1 VEDSPLR
8 SAAPE
13 PRNATEKA
21 ILDAAR
27 SLLSSEGYEGTT
39 IEAIAKKAIVSRTAV
54 YFYFQSKA
62 AILEKLVQQTFADM
76 YAAAAPYL
84 AGNGDPREELRSA
97 LARLTA
103 VVLRDADLLLLVAR
117 QLGERHSNMPSEW
130 IPYLKRLVDA
140 ASRRIERDQER
151 GLAAKDMPAALMSQA
166 LCSMIERSITLRI
179 ASSEPIDPQMIFVL
193 AELCWRAIY
202 GKPEPYPG
210 D

>member
-1 VEDSPLR
+1 MESLVR

-21 ILDAAR
+21 ILEAAR

-76 YAAAAPYL
+76 YAAASPYL
-84 AGNGDPREELRSA
+84 TGNGDPRDELRSA
-97 LARLTA
+97 LGRLTS
-103 VVLRDADLLLLVAR
+103 VVFRDADVLLLVAR
-117 QLGERHSNMPSEW
+117 QLGERRSNMPSEW
-130 IPYLKRLVDA
+130 IPYLRRLVDSA
-140 ASRRIERDQER
+140 TRRIERDQER
-151 GLAAKDMPAALMSQA
+151 GLAATDMPAHLMAQA
-166 LCSMIERSITLRI
+166 LCSMIERSITLKI
-179 ASSEPIDPQMIFVL
+179 ASNEPVDPQSIFVL

-202 GKPEPYPG
+202 AKPEPYNG